1 MQKTRW
7 SNLRGSEMTGEILII
22 IGDVFLPVGQKLC
35 GALYSKERNVGG
47 EGWGGAFNIIYLASL
62 IIQKPRA

>member
-47 EGWGGAFNIIYLASL
+47 GGVDGGAPKGNSTLSIWLL
-62 IIQKPRA
+62 